1 MDAVWPYLAAI
12 LPTILV
18 AILFYFL
25 IKSMLEGDRRE
36 RLAQRR
42 FEAEQDRAKAARRA
56 ECTTDS
62 EGRTA
67 PPPTGRSDDPETLP
81 KFLSAAFPPLTVA
94 LPFGE
99 SAANVLSG
107 IVTLPRI
114 PVR

>member
-42 FEAEQDRAKAARRA
+42 FEAEQDRKRDHPVAGA
-56 ECTTDS
+56 TDS
-62 EGRTA
+62 EGLNGVPRR
-67 PPPTGRSDDPETLP
+67 PTGGADSPRET
-81 KFLSAAFPPLTVA
+81 
-94 LPFGE
+94 
-99 SAANVLSG
+99 
-107 IVTLPRI
+107 
-114 PVR
+114 

>member
-42 FEAEQDRAKAARRA
+42 FEAEQDRAQ
-56 ECTTDS
+56 
-62 EGRTA
+62 
-67 PPPTGRSDDPETLP
+67 
-81 KFLSAAFPPLTVA
+81 AAFRQ
-94 LPFGE
+94 
-99 SAANVLSG
+99 AA
-107 IVTLPRI
+107 PRI
-114 PVR
+114 PKVTRRRRARSGGPSQS